1 MKIENNNYENLI
13 FAFAPIKFNYIN
25 LQKENS

>member
-13 FAFAPIKFNYIN
+13 FTFTPIKFNYIN